1 MFDEKIKT
9 SFLKQRNTFTKS
21 RTEPSTSC
29 NDHQFWSHGR
39 KEDIGTAL
47 PPSVTALRLAGTDIS
62 TLGTPGVPYLP
73 GLPHTRVRAFHNH
86 SVQRNVLSSTLHDS
100 SLAAPTWLT
109 QQSFVQQCSLAWQC
123 TFFLPYGHFGLPPP
137 FHPSS
142 QRQQLF
148 AYNFSALSAS
158 FSVINGV
165 ILAVGIHHSR
175 WNENM
180 DRN

>member
-9 SFLKQRNTFTKS
+9 SFLKQRNTFIKS

-73 GLPHTRVRAFHNH
+73 GLSHTRVRAFHNH
-86 SVQRNVLSSTLHDS
+86 SV
-100 SLAAPTWLT
+100 
-109 QQSFVQQCSLAWQC
+109 
-123 TFFLPYGHFGLPPP
+123 
-137 FHPSS
+137 
-142 QRQQLF
+142 
-148 AYNFSALSAS
+148 
-158 FSVINGV
+158 
-165 ILAVGIHHSR
+165 
-175 WNENM
+175 
-180 DRN
+180 